1 VGSFYAL
8 GGNTDV
14 SVSQLLRDSFQFRPM
29 MQELHTFSARER
41 QEENTHAVSFK
52 RGVSVSLLDS

>member
-14 SVSQLLRDSFQFRPM
+14 SVLRDSFQFRPM

-41 QEENTHAVSFK
+41 QEENTHTVSFK
-52 RGVSVSLLDS
+52 RGVSASLLDS